1 MVEDRD
7 DKSRNASILFFTDGV
22 PNISPPRGE
31 HESMKK
37 IKRQKKAT
45 CPIHTYGFG
54 QYTRLN
60 SELLFSISVIFGAM
74 HGYIPDPTNIGT
86 TFVNSIANILTTAA
100 LDVNIDIGE
109 IAKSCMTEAFIGDFI
124 PTGSSVNIGQVRF
137 GQPIDIVFKIDPSRN
152 ANFSDANIAEQ
163 MKMKYQSNGKSI
175 EGVLEGPVVQG

>member
-1 MVEDRD
+1 MSDQQQKLACRKVDQLAGRGSTNIYNALQKAVNMVSDRD
-7 DKSRNASILFFTDGV
+7 DKTRNASILFFTDGV

-54 QYTRLN
+54 QYMRLN
-60 SELLFSISVIFGAM
+60 SELLYSISIIFGAM

-100 LDVNIDIGE
+100 LDVTVDVGQV
-109 IAKSCMTEAFIGDFI
+109 AQSCTSETFIGDFVAA
-124 PTGSSVNIGQVRF
+124 GSTVNVG
-137 GQPIDIVFKIDPSRN
+137 
-152 ANFSDANIAEQ
+152 
-163 MKMKYQSNGKSI
+163 
-175 EGVLEGPVVQG
+175 